1 MLTTMPT
8 KPREGAPTND
18 AAPTPPVQPDL
29 DDCCASG
36 CNPCIFDLYEEE
48 LDRYRA
54 RLQLWEANN
63 AVIAIEK
70 DIRKIVKSP
79 KASSKQ

>member
-1 MLTTMPT
+1 MPA
-8 KPREGAPTND
+8 KPIIND
-18 AAPTPPVQPDL
+18 PAPTPPVRPDL

-48 LDRYRA
+48 MSRYRSQ
-54 RLQLWEANN
+54 LQRWEAKN

-70 DIRKIVKSP
+70 AVKKSGVGKIVKSP
-79 KASSKQ
+79 VKK